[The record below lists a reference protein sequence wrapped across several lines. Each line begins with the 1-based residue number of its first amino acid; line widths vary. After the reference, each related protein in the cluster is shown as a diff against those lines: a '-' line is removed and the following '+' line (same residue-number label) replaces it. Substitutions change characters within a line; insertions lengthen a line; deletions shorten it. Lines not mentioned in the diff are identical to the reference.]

1 MKALSIFLCSLFSLT
16 VLNSVQAQTDST
28 RRTFIK
34 TGFGLAVSEGKQES
48 GVGTVFSIGWQKSL
62 GQKNKLRLNPNMVIG
77 GFIPLMTDVRDQYYR
92 ITSVGLNL
100 HYDLVKYRAVSLVAT
115 GGAFINYSRGLL
127 ATGGDPGTDDS
138 DYFYRLYY
146 GGLVSAAIRIDP
158 PKSRLAYEIRPIT
171 LQQGDRS
178 FLLFYPMINLDFKLG
193 RKDK

>member
-1 MKALSIFLCSLFSLT
+1 MKALTIFLFSLFSLAI
-16 VLNSVQAQTDST
+16 LNSVQAQSDST
-28 RRTFIK
+28 RRTSIK
-34 TGFGLAVSEGKQES
+34 TGFGLAVSDGKQES

-62 GQKNKLRLNPNMVIG
+62 GQKNKFRLNPNMVIG

-92 ITSVGLNL
+92 ITSVGMNL

-146 GGLVSAAIRIDP
+146 GGLISAAIRIDP